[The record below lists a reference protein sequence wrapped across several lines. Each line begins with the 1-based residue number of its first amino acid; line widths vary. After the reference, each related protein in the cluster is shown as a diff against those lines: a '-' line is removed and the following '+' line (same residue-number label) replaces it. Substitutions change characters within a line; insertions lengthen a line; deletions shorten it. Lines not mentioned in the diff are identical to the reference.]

1 MGSGS
6 VYTGRWYSAL
16 AFVAPPVSWRAPLNP
31 PMPAAITMTGISES
45 ADAAVDADAADDPVA
60 EDVA

>member
-1 MGSGS
+1 
-6 VYTGRWYSAL
+6 
-16 AFVAPPVSWRAPLNP
+16 
-31 PMPAAITMTGISES
+31 MPAAITMTGISES